1 VSDGRAAGRG
11 AVASY
16 CSRTLDRGCWTGSS
30 GRWLRLLASAG
41 LQEQSTVGCYHW
53 AGRSLACDATATS
66 SCHRHRRPPPPPGRQ
81 PRTRPAYPS
90 IPPGQ
95 ILCRK
100 LHAHVLV
107 FQSKFPIST
116 RGVAKVNFVS
126 ITQNGRR
133 MCAWLDELQRGHYV
147 AGCRCIFLTETATNV
162 VRVVARCATTDGGKW
177 VGLVS
182 DLALR

>member
-1 VSDGRAAGRG
+1 VAAAALRQQPERSQHTAHTGPCVPGPCRAR
-11 AVASY
+11 
-16 CSRTLDRGCWTGSS
+16 R
-30 GRWLRLLASAG
+30 
-41 LQEQSTVGCYHW
+41 
-53 AGRSLACDATATS
+53 S
-66 SCHRHRRPPPPPGRQ
+66 SCSARPSAEFGE
-81 PRTRPAYPS
+81 
-90 IPPGQ
+90 
-95 ILCRK
+95 LNK
-100 LHAHVLV
+100 HLHCTYTVPV
-107 FQSKFPIST
+107 T
-116 RGVAKVNFVS
+116 RGVPKVNFLS